1 MITDSA
7 AAAGIPNK
15 ELSGAPGDSSEGIV
29 VPPGAVA
36 TELVQGS
43 VQFVTPNFSELM
55 AHMQKLESMVADQA
69 AAHVLL
75 PTGAEVPAWPATN
88 DPAEVWAEE
97 PVVGEGSIDGQA
109 TREPSVV
116 TTAGPPVTTLDLA
129 RLFQLFGRPES
140 LALASVVSHSAE
152 QVTSP
157 RSEPVSTLNSVQAS
171 SATPSGTAPPV
182 TTAAVRD
189 AAGIAVESAMAALA
203 LLHSEPSFQGAER
216 RSRAES
222 ADALRVVDAANN
234 RNDWSG
240 ALQPGGQNVVRSD
253 AVVAAVAG
261 MQLSAPLGTDAWRE
275 QLGNQVNWLV
285 GRGEQSATLSLS
297 PAHLGPVEVRLA
309 VREGEASVMFG
320 AAQAETRH
328 ALEAAMPRLREML
341 ASSGIALTN
350 AGVSQHAPQDP
361 RAFTPHRPAGTR
373 QLIEPVE
380 SAALRGRTAAG
391 LLDIYA

>member
-7 AAAGIPNK
+7 AVAGIPNK
-15 ELSGAPGDSSEGIV
+15 ELSGAPGDSSEGPV

-36 TELVQGS
+36 TELMHGS
-43 VQFVTPNFSELM
+43 VQFVTPNFSELL
-55 AHMQKLESMVADQA
+55 AHMQKLEVMVADQA
-69 AAHVLL
+69 AAGVLL
-75 PTGAEVPAWPATN
+75 PTGAEAPAWPATN
-88 DPAEVWAEE
+88 DPSEVLAEE
-97 PVVGEGSIDGQA
+97 PVIGEGSIDSQA
-109 TREPSVV
+109 TSEPSVV
-116 TTAGPPVTTLDLA
+116 TMAGPPVTTLDLA
-129 RLFQLFGRPES
+129 SFLQLISGPE
-140 LALASVVSHSAE
+140 AQTLASVVSQSA
-152 QVTSP
+152 QQITSP
-157 RSEPVSTLNSVQAS
+157 RSEPVSTSNSVHPS
-171 SATPSGTAPPV
+171 SATPSATAPPV

-203 LLHSEPSFQGAER
+203 LQHAEPSSQGTER

-222 ADALRVVDAANN
+222 PDALRVVDAANT

-240 ALQPGGQNVVRSD
+240 ALQPGGQNAIRSE

-341 ASSGIALTN
+341 ASSGIALAN

-361 RAFTPHRPAGTR
+361 RAFTPHRPAATR
-373 QLIEPVE
+373 HLIEPVE
-380 SAALRGRTAAG
+380 SAALLGRTSAG